1 VKIENDFNTYK
12 EILMSLSTIDIGH
25 KLLQQNS
32 KEGKF
37 ELIKQRSTKLHW
49 TNKSI
54 VKSNGFSA
62 KWDNSH
68 MQEIKF
74 CPIPRFLIVEVNFS

>member
-1 VKIENDFNTYK
+1 
-12 EILMSLSTIDIGH
+12 MSLSTIDMGN
-25 KLLQQNS
+25 KLVQQTS
-32 KEGKF
+32 KEEKF
-37 ELIKQRSTKLHW
+37 ELIKQRSKKLHW

-54 VKSNGFSA
+54 VKSNGYCA

-74 CPIPRFLIVEVNFS
+74 CPIPRFLIVEVKFC